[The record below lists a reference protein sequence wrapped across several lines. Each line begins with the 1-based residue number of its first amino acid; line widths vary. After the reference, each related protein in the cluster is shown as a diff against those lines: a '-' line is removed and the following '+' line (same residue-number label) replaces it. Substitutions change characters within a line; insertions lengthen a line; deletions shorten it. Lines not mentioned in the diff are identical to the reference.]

1 MDNLIPLAAIF
12 CIFGL
17 PVLAWL
23 GTRAMAHRERMEL
36 LRQGVVP
43 DKLNRS
49 QQQSWTA
56 SAPAATPVPRASSSC
71 GSDDEWTPESARQAL
86 RKAITITMIGFALTI
101 GLSFIGLDG
110 DEWHP
115 GPWLLGGLI
124 PLFVGLAQLIMAVL
138 SGATLRPSAQT
149 WSIPPGAQPPPY
161 TPTPPPNGATTYD
174 GSYTYRPG
182 STQELRP
189 PTSPPERR

>member
-1 MDNLIPLAAIF
+1 MDQLIPLAAIF
-12 CIFGL
+12 FIFGL
-17 PVLAWL
+17 PVAGWIAVR
-23 GTRAMAHRERMEL
+23 GMAHRERMEM
-36 LRQGVVP
+36 LRNGVVP
-43 DKLNRS
+43 DKVDRA
-49 QQQSWTA
+49 QQRWTGA
-56 SAPAATPVPRASSSC
+56 GVAPASVSRTSC
-71 GSDDEWTPESARQAL
+71 AADSDWTPETARQAL
-86 RKAITITMIGFALTI
+86 RKAITITMVGFALTI

-138 SGATLRPSAQT
+138 SGASLRPPVQS
-149 WSIPPGAQPPPY
+149 WSIPPGAPPPPY
-161 TPTPPPNGATTYD
+161 TPTPPPTAGATTYD

>member
-1 MDNLIPLAAIF
+1 MEELIPLAAIF
-12 CIFGL
+12 FVFGL
-17 PVLAWL
+17 PVIAWL
-23 GTRAMAHRERMEL
+23 AIRAMAHRERIEM
-36 LRQGVVP
+36 LRHGVVP
-43 DKLNRS
+43 DKFQRA
-49 QQQSWTA
+49 QQQHWT
-56 SAPAATPVPRASSSC
+56 AATPP
-71 GSDDEWTPESARQAL
+71 TPAAATPFVADPDWSPEAARQAL

-138 SGATLRPSAQT
+138 SGASLRPPVQT
-149 WSIPPGAQPPPY
+149 WSIPPGGPPPPY
-161 TPTPPPNGATTYD
+161 TAAPPPPAGATTFD

-189 PTSPPERR
+189 PSSPPERR